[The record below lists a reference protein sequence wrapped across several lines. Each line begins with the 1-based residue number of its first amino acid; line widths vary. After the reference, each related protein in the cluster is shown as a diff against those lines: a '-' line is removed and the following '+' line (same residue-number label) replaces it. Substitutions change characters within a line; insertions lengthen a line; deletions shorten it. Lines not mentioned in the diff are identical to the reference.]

1 MLQIVDRLAPW
12 LGPGQPP
19 FAVATVVAASGSVPR
34 PVGTAMAVRADG
46 AVLGSLSGGCVE
58 GAVHAAALDAIAAGR
73 CHRETFGYS
82 DDDAFAVGL
91 SCGGT
96 LDVHVQPVFP
106 GDEAARALAAT
117 TARPDGGARAGS
129 DAPPGPGAGPSD
141 GAAAATGLGS
151 VALVRRIDGARRT
164 AVLVDDPAAADE
176 RSVARALRDLVGPA
190 ALDAAAAQVVAV
202 LRAGGTAAVH
212 AAHGAPRVP
221 APGTPGT
228 APGTTLDPQTGAST
242 HDGGA
247 CDETEPVTLLVE
259 TRLPAP
265 RFLVCGANDFAG
277 ALVRHVRLLGYRVT
291 LVDARE
297 VFADARRFPEAEVV
311 VEWPDRYLATEA
323 AAGRVDPRTAVAVL
337 THDAKFDVPLLHLAL
352 DLPLAY
358 VGAMGS
364 RRSHAQRVAALRAEG
379 VTEAALA
386 RLRSPIGLDLGAV
399 TPEEVAVSITAE
411 LVATRHGRA
420 AVVPLSGTDGPIHA
434 DPPAASSDHDPAT
447 TSAPIPEEASRWT

>member
-1 MLQIVDRLAPW
+1 MLHIVDRLAPW

-19 FAVATVVAASGSVPR
+19 FAVATVVVASGSVPR

-58 GAVHAAALDAIAAGR
+58 GAVHAAALDAIASGTS
-73 CHRETFGYS
+73 HRETFGYS

-96 LDVHVQPVFP
+96 LDVHVQPVLP
-106 GDEAARALAAT
+106 DDDATRALHALAARAE
-117 TARPDGGARAGS
+117 P
-129 DAPPGPGAGPSD
+129 APP
-141 GAAAATGLGS
+141 
-151 VALVRRIDGARRT
+151 VALVRRIDGRAPPAGAGADPASAAAATGARARRG
-164 AVLVDDPAAADE
+164 
-176 RSVARALRDLVGPA
+176 RVGPDSLA
-190 ALDAAAAQVVAV
+190 AAAAQVVAV
-202 LRAGGTAAVH
+202 LRAGGTATVH
-212 AAHGAPRVP
+212 AAHGAPGASPAAGRAAAP
-221 APGTPGT
+221 APAG
-228 APGTTLDPQTGAST
+228 TGAG
-242 HDGGA
+242 DA
-247 CDETEPVTLLVE
+247 CDAAEPVTLLVE

-297 VFADARRFPEAEVV
+297 VFADPRRFPEAEVV
-311 VEWPDRYLATEA
+311 VEWPDRYLAAEA
-323 AAGRVDPRTAVAVL
+323 AAGRLDARTAVAVL
-337 THDAKFDVPLLHLAL
+337 THDAKFDVPLLRLAL

-364 RRSHAQRVAALRAEG
+364 RRSHVQRVAALRAEG
-379 VTEAALA
+379 VGEAALA

-411 LVATRHGRA
+411 LVAARHGRS
-420 AVVPLSGTDGPIHA
+420 AVVPLSSSSGPLHA
-434 DPPAASSDHDPAT
+434 EPAARPDG
-447 TSAPIPEEASRWT
+447 APTHRPHPEEAP

>member
-12 LGPGQPP
+12 LGPGRPP

-34 PVGTAMAVRADG
+34 PVGAAMAVRADG
-46 AVLGSLSGGCVE
+46 AVVGSLSGGCVE
-58 GAVHAAALDAIAAGR
+58 GAVHAAALDAIATGSCR
-73 CHRETFGYS
+73 RETFGYS

-96 LDVHVQPVFP
+96 LDVHVQPVVD
-106 GDEAARALAAT
+106 GDAAARALAALTAT
-117 TARPDGGARAGS
+117 TSGG
-129 DAPPGPGAGPSD
+129 D
-141 GAAAATGLGS
+141 GAVGAP
-151 VALVRRIDGARRT
+151 VALVRRIDGAART
-164 AVLVDDPAAADE
+164 AVVLDDPSRTGEATVAA
-176 RSVARALRDLVGPA
+176 ALRDVVGDA

-202 LRAGGTAAVH
+202 LRAGGTATVH
-212 AAHGAPRVP
+212 AAHGAPR
-221 APGTPGT
+221 AER
-228 APGTTLDPQTGAST
+228 TGSASAC
-242 HDGGA
+242 GA
-247 CDETEPVTLLVE
+247 GCDETEPVTLLVE

-265 RFLVCGANDFAG
+265 RFLVLGANDFAG

-297 VFADARRFPEAEVV
+297 VFADAHRFPDAEVV

-323 AAGRVDPRTAVAVL
+323 AAGRVDTRTAVAVL
-337 THDAKFDVPLLHLAL
+337 THDAKFDVPLLRLAL

-379 VTEAALA
+379 VTDVALA

-420 AVVPLSGTDGPIHA
+420 AVVPLSSTDGPIHR
-434 DPPAASSDHDPAT
+434 DPAADLTTGTGAPDSAT
-447 TSAPIPEEASRWT
+447 IPEEAPRWT

>member
-1 MLQIVDRLAPW
+1 MLHIVDQLAPW
-12 LGPGQPP
+12 LGPGQIP

-58 GAVHAAALDAIAAGR
+58 GAVHAAALDAIASGASR
-73 CHRETFGYS
+73 RETFGYS

-106 GDEAARALAAT
+106 GDDAARVLVALT
-117 TARPDGGARAGS
+117 GPPDGGARAGA
-129 DAPPGPGAGPSD
+129 DVPPRPGTSSSD
-141 GAAAATGLGS
+141 GDAEAAGHGAA
-151 VALVRRIDGARRT
+151 ALVRRIDGARRT
-164 AVLVDDPAAADE
+164 AVLVDDPGAADE
-176 RSVARALRDLVGPA
+176 QGVAWALHDLVGPA

-202 LRAGGTAAVH
+202 LRAGGTATVH
-212 AAHGAPRVP
+212 AAHGAPRVSGPGARGAALGP
-221 APGTPGT
+221 A
-228 APGTTLDPQTGAST
+228 LDPVAGAAT
-242 HDGGA
+242 PDGGTA
-247 CDETEPVTLLVE
+247 CDEIEPVTLLVE

-311 VEWPDRYLATEA
+311 VEWPDRYLAAEA
-323 AAGRVDPRTAVAVL
+323 GAGRVDARTAVAVL
-337 THDAKFDVPLLHLAL
+337 THDAKFDVPLLRLAL

-434 DPPAASSDHDPAT
+434 DPQSGSPAHRPAGE
-447 TSAPIPEEASRWT
+447 SAPTPEEAS

>member
-1 MLQIVDRLAPW
+1 MLQIVDQLAPW

-34 PVGTAMAVRADG
+34 PVGTAMAVRVDG

-58 GAVHAAALDAIAAGR
+58 GAVHAAALDAIASGAS
-73 CHRETFGYS
+73 HRETFGYS

-106 GDEAARALAAT
+106 GDAAARVLVAL
-117 TARPDGGARAGS
+117 TAPSDGGARAGS
-129 DAPPGPGAGPSD
+129 DVPPGPGTGSSD
-141 GAAAATGLGS
+141 GDAEAAGRGAA
-151 VALVRRIDGARRT
+151 ALVRRIDGARRT
-164 AVLVDDPAAADE
+164 AVLVDDPGAADE
-176 RSVARALRDLVGPA
+176 RSVARALHDLVEPA

-202 LRAGGTAAVH
+202 LRAGGTATVH
-212 AAHGAPRVP
+212 AAHGAPQVS
-221 APGTPGT
+221 APGAALGAAPHPGAGAATPG
-228 APGTTLDPQTGAST
+228 GGA
-242 HDGGA
+242 A
-247 CDETEPVTLLVE
+247 CDEAEPVTLLVE

-265 RFLVCGANDFAG
+265 RFLVFGANDFAA
-277 ALVRHVRLLGYRVT
+277 ALVRHARLLGYRVT

-311 VEWPDRYLATEA
+311 VEWPDRYLAAEA
-323 AAGRVDPRTAVAVL
+323 GAGRVDSRTAVAVL
-337 THDAKFDVPLLHLAL
+337 THDAKFDVPLLRLAL

-434 DPPAASSDHDPAT
+434 DPPSGSPAFHPAAAA
-447 TSAPIPEEASRWT
+447 APTPEEAS

>member
-1 MLQIVDRLAPW
+1 MLHLVDRIGPW
-12 LGPGQPP
+12 LDPGRTP

-58 GAVHAAALDAIAAGR
+58 GAVHAAALDAVATGECR
-73 CHRETFGYS
+73 RETFGYS

-96 LDVHVQPVFP
+96 LDVHVQPVLP
-106 GDEAARALAAT
+106 GDDAARALAAL
-117 TARPDGGARAGS
+117 AARAG
-129 DAPPGPGAGPSD
+129 APGGGTAPA
-141 GAAAATGLGS
+141 
-151 VALVRRIDGARRT
+151 ALVRRVDGARRT
-164 AVLVDDPAAADE
+164 AVVLDDPGRADE
-176 RSVARALRDLVGPA
+176 RAVAAALRDLVPPG

-202 LRAGGTAAVH
+202 LRAGGTATVH
-212 AAHGAPRVP
+212 AAHAAPSGS
-221 APGTPGT
+221 GTPGSGT
-228 APGTTLDPQTGAST
+228 RGSGAPDPGAPG
-242 HDGGA
+242 

-265 RFLVCGANDFAG
+265 RFLVAGANDFAG

-297 VFADARRFPEAEVV
+297 VFADPRRFPEADEVV
-311 VEWPDRYLATEA
+311 VEWPDRYLAAEA
-323 AAGRVDPRTAVAVL
+323 AAGRVDARTALAVL
-337 THDAKFDVPLLHLAL
+337 THDAKFDVPLLRLAL

-364 RRSHAQRVAALRAEG
+364 RRSHDQRVAALRHEG
-379 VTEAALA
+379 VGDAALA

-399 TPEEVAVSITAE
+399 TPEEVAVSVTAE
-411 LVATRHGRA
+411 LVAARHGRDG
-420 AVVPLSGTDGPIHA
+420 AVAPLSRGDGPLHA
-434 DPPAASSDHDPAT
+434 APT
-447 TSAPIPEEASRWT
+447 TVDQPEEAP

>member
-1 MLQIVDRLAPW
+1 MLHIVDQLAPW
-12 LGPGQPP
+12 LGPGQVP

-58 GAVHAAALDAIAAGR
+58 GAVHAAALDAIASGAS
-73 CHRETFGYS
+73 HRETFGYS

-96 LDVHVQPVFP
+96 LDVHVQPVLP
-106 GDEAARALAAT
+106 GDDAARALAAIV
-117 TARPDGGARAGS
+117 ARPDGGPRR
-129 DAPPGPGAGPSD
+129 
-141 GAAAATGLGS
+141 GAAGLDETSASVAETGRA
-151 VALVRRIDGARRT
+151 VALVRRIDGSRRT
-164 AVLVDDPAAADE
+164 AALVDDPATATE
-176 RSVARALRDLVGPA
+176 RAVASAIRDLVGPD
-190 ALDAAAAQVVAV
+190 ALDAATAQVVAV
-202 LRAGGTAAVH
+202 LRAGGTATVH
-212 AAHGAPRVP
+212 AAHGAPGAAESPSSHRGPDRAP
-221 APGTPGT
+221 AH
-228 APGTTLDPQTGAST
+228 AD
-242 HDGGA
+242 A
-247 CDETEPVTLLVE
+247 CDEVEPVTLLVE

-311 VEWPDRYLATEA
+311 VEWPDRYLAAEA
-323 AAGRVDPRTAVAVL
+323 GAGRVDARTAVAVL
-337 THDAKFDVPLLHLAL
+337 THDAKFDVPLLRLAL

-364 RRSHAQRVAALRAEG
+364 RRSHAQRVAALSAVG

-411 LVATRHGRA
+411 LVATRHGRV

-434 DPPAASSDHDPAT
+434 DPQSGSPAHRPAGE
-447 TSAPIPEEASRWT
+447 SAPTPEEAS

>member
-1 MLQIVDRLAPW
+1 MLQIVDQLAPW

-58 GAVHAAALDAIAAGR
+58 GAVHAAALDAIASGAS
-73 CHRETFGYS
+73 HRETFGYS
-82 DDDAFAVGL
+82 DEDAFAVGL

-96 LDVHVQPVFP
+96 LDVHVQPVLP
-106 GDEAARALAAT
+106 GDDAARALAAVV
-117 TARPDGGARAGS
+117 ARPDGGGE
-129 DAPPGPGAGPSD
+129 P
-141 GAAAATGLGS
+141 
-151 VALVRRIDGARRT
+151 VALVRRIDGSRRT
-164 AVLVDDPAAADE
+164 AALVDDPATASE
-176 RSVARALRDLVGPA
+176 RAVASAIGDLVGPD
-190 ALDAAAAQVVAV
+190 ALDAATAQVVAV
-202 LRAGGTAAVH
+202 LRAGGTATVH
-212 AAHGAPRVP
+212 AAHGAPGAAVSP
-221 APGTPGT
+221 SSHPGPDR
-228 APGTTLDPQTGAST
+228 AYAD
-242 HDGGA
+242 A
-247 CDETEPVTLLVE
+247 CDEVEPVTLLVE

-323 AAGRVDPRTAVAVL
+323 GAGRIDARTAVAVL
-337 THDAKFDVPLLHLAL
+337 THDAKFDVPLLRLAL

-434 DPPAASSDHDPAT
+434 DPPSGSPAHHPAAAA
-447 TSAPIPEEASRWT
+447 APLPEEAP

>member
-1 MLQIVDRLAPW
+1 
-12 LGPGQPP
+12 
-19 FAVATVVAASGSVPR
+19 
-34 PVGTAMAVRADG
+34 MAVRADG

-58 GAVHAAALDAIAAGR
+58 GAVHAAALDAIATGAS
-73 CHRETFGYS
+73 HRETFGYS

-106 GDEAARALAAT
+106 GDDAARVLVAL
-117 TARPDGGARAGS
+117 TAPPDGGARAGS
-129 DAPPGPGAGPSD
+129 DAPPRPGTGSSD
-141 GAAAATGLGS
+141 GDAEAAGRRGAA
-151 VALVRRIDGARRT
+151 ALVRRIDGARRT
-164 AVLVDDPAAADE
+164 AVLVDDPGAADE
-176 RSVARALRDLVGPA
+176 RGVARALHDLVGPA

-202 LRAGGTAAVH
+202 LRTGGTATVH
-212 AAHGAPRVP
+212 AAHGAPRVSGP
-221 APGTPGT
+221 GAPGAALGPE
-228 APGTTLDPQTGAST
+228 TGAET
-242 HDGGA
+242 PDGGA
-247 CDETEPVTLLVE
+247 ACDEAEPVTLLVE

-311 VEWPDRYLATEA
+311 VEWPDRYLAAEA
-323 AAGRVDPRTAVAVL
+323 RAGRIDARTAVAVL
-337 THDAKFDVPLLHLAL
+337 THDAKFDVPLLRLAL

-379 VTEAALA
+379 VSEAALA

-434 DPPAASSDHDPAT
+434 DPVAGPPVHRPA
-447 TSAPIPEEASRWT
+447 SAAAPTPEEASRWT